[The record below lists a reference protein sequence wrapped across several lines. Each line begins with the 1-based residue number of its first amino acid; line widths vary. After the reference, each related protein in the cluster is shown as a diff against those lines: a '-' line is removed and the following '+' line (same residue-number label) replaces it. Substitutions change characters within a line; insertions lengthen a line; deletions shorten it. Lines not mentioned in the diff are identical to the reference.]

1 MVGVQMQNY
10 SLIKIVVAESH
21 KLIKEGL
28 IILLNSFQNFMV
40 IDEAEDG
47 YELITKCKRNPPD
60 VALVDFDLT
69 EPDTISSIHSIKSV
83 NKNIRFILMTST
95 ENELNN
101 RNEIKRI
108 SNGIIS
114 KKISPNELAIAIQN
128 VMIGDFFL
136 YHNSLKNEEPKY
148 TEVQCELDGLT
159 KRENE
164 ILYYLAKGM
173 PSKEIADKLFLSTRT
188 VDSHRSKIIQKYNLH
203 TASELVHFAHE
214 AVKSNGNGNGNGKK

>member
-1 MVGVQMQNY
+1 MQNY
-10 SLIKIVVAESH
+10 SFIKIVVAESH

-28 IILLNSFQNFMV
+28 IILINTFQNFVV

-47 YELITKCKRNPPD
+47 NELISKYKRNPPD
-60 VALVDFDLT
+60 IALVDFDLT

-83 NKNIRFILMTST
+83 NKNIRFILMTCS
-95 ENELNN
+95 ENEINC
-101 RNEIKRI
+101 RNEIKRLI
-108 SNGIIS
+108 NGIIS

-128 VMIGDFFL
+128 VMLGDFFL
-136 YHNSLKNEEPKY
+136 YHHSIKSEEQQY
-148 TEVQCELDGLT
+148 STANCELDGLT

-173 PSKEIADKLFLSTRT
+173 PSKEIAEKLFVSTRT

-214 AVKSNGNGNGNGKK
+214 VVNSDGNGNGNGKK